1 MKKKS
6 VKYYLKII
14 DQIQNTRKS
23 NNINW
28 MNILRIAFK
37 SDPKSA
43 IKCMKRISTEDN
55 KISRLVQKLT
65 V

>member
-1 MKKKS
+1 MKKNS

-43 IKCMKRISTEDN
+43 INCMKRISAEDN
-55 KISRLVQKLT
+55 KIARLVQKLT
-65 V
+65 D